1 MKKPLSKEE
10 KQKLRQQ
17 LRQDTKSYYVS
28 AVLDKAAS
36 ERLLRPLPTE
46 LELQGRDGGR
56 LVLSIEPGPTQPLG
70 KR

>member
-10 KQKLRQQ
+10 KQK

-36 ERLLRPLPTE
+36 ERLLRPLPTQ
-46 LELQGRDGGR
+46 LELQGKDGGR
-56 LVLSIEPGPTQPLG
+56 LVLSIEPGPT
-70 KR
+70 KRRDKR